1 MGIALSDLQPR
12 LMGYS
17 GVQGQ
22 GPCIVSPRYLQL
34 SDKMDFAK
42 RGRGRAASDLACW
55 PVGFYPAKIE
65 GSARWALPSLFSLA
79 V

>member
-1 MGIALSDLQPR
+1 
-12 LMGYS
+12 MGYS

-22 GPCIVSPRYLQL
+22 SPCIVSPRFLQL

-42 RGRGRAASDLACW
+42 RGRGRAASGLACW
-55 PVGFYPAKIE
+55 PVGLYPAKIK
-65 GSARWALPSLFSLA
+65 GSARWALPFLFSLT

>member
-1 MGIALSDLQPR
+1 MR
-12 LMGYS
+12 YS

-22 GPCIVSPRYLQL
+22 GPCIVSPRCLQL
-34 SDKMDFAK
+34 YDKMDFAK
-42 RGRGRAASDLACW
+42 RGRGRAASGLACW
-55 PVGFYPAKIE
+55 PVGLYLAKIE

>member
-1 MGIALSDLQPR
+1 MGH
-12 LMGYS
+12 S

-22 GPCIVSPRYLQL
+22 GPCIVSPRFLQL

-42 RGRGRAASDLACW
+42 RGRGRAASGLACW
-55 PVGFYPAKIE
+55 PVGLYLAKIK
-65 GSARWALPSLFSLA
+65 GSARWALPFLFSLA

>member
-1 MGIALSDLQPR
+1 
-12 LMGYS
+12 MGYS

-22 GPCIVSPRYLQL
+22 GPCIVSPRFLQL

-42 RGRGRAASDLACW
+42 RGRGRAANGLACW
-55 PVGFYPAKIE
+55 PVGLYLAKNKRE
-65 GSARWALPSLFSLA
+65 CPVGTPFLFSLA